1 MRLLR
6 KQGVLRQVPSR
17 TQVQHHREGSGNNPE
32 CQTVTSSDVG
42 QVSAALREEREH
54 RAWTFTQVKSKNH
67 NDAVIKSLTECKS
80 ALVACEPELSGLKEC
95 NPTPTYEEMVMW
107 ISVKHDIIFGEC
119 FSDDLQR
126 FFWLRQGQKCSSRVV
141 FIFHSKTGEFFFS
154 PRGSTRVRT
163 ERVLGKYR

>member
-42 QVSAALREEREH
+42 QVSASLREERKH
-54 RAWTFTQVKSKNH
+54 RAWTFAQIKSKNH
-67 NDAVIKSLTECKS
+67 NDVVIKSLTECKS
-80 ALVACEPELSGLKEC
+80 VLVASKRTALTTC
-95 NPTPTYEEMVMW
+95 NLTPTYEEIVIW